1 MTATTSTSTTTISN
15 PHNHINDPIEP
26 QHYRYSHIQ
35 PIHVIDAWNLNFC
48 LGNTIKYIA
57 RHQRHTNNHP
67 PQPSERSIND
77 LKKAL
82 WYLQYAITKL
92 EQRPTSTASNQEPTP

>member
-1 MTATTSTSTTTISN
+1 MTTN
-15 PHNHINDPIEP
+15 PHNHHNPIEP

-57 RHQRHTNNHP
+57 RHQQQHHQHP
-67 PQPSERSIND
+67 HQSERPIND

-82 WYLQYAITKL
+82 WYLQYAISKL
-92 EQRPTSTASNQEPTP
+92 EHQQPSNQSTQEPIP